1 MIQIIVCL
9 IELGDLI
16 TDWIAYSENNLKKKG
31 LILYSLYFVFML
43 IASCCS
49 PIALYYRIDSSRRIL
64 SHYHEGV
71 EEIETSKDALDE
83 IQELET
89 YLNDRIDPPEYLIG
103 KYKRRKDQAF
113 YTLSVGILEDVPQFI
128 FNIIKAESTVI
139 TMVSISLSAV
149 SFGYK
154 LSMP

>member
-1 MIQIIVCL
+1 MQKTLGENPLLFMKKSTWSPLSKWFFAFSIV
-9 IELGDLI
+9 
-16 TDWIAYSENNLKKKG
+16 
-31 LILYSLYFVFML
+31 
-43 IASCCS
+43 
-49 PIALYYRIDSSRRIL
+49 
-64 SHYHEGV
+64 
-71 EEIETSKDALDE
+71 LDE

-103 KYKRRKDQAF
+103 KYKRRKEQALNTF
-113 YTLSVGILEDVPQFI
+113 SVGILEDVPQFI

>member
-1 MIQIIVCL
+1 MWV
-9 IELGDLI
+9 
-16 TDWIAYSENNLKKKG
+16 
-31 LILYSLYFVFML
+31 
-43 IASCCS
+43 ASCCS
-49 PIALYYRIDSSRRIL
+49 TVALYYRIDSSRRIL

-71 EEIETSKDALDE
+71 EEIETSKDVLDE

-103 KYKRRKDQAF
+103 KYKRRKDQALN
-113 YTLSVGILEDVPQFI
+113 TLSVGILEDVPQFI

-139 TMVSISLSAV
+139 TMVSISLSAI

>member
-1 MIQIIVCL
+1 M
-9 IELGDLI
+9 
-16 TDWIAYSENNLKKKG
+16 
-31 LILYSLYFVFML
+31 
-43 IASCCS
+43 
-49 PIALYYRIDSSRRIL
+49 
-64 SHYHEGV
+64 
-71 EEIETSKDALDE
+71 
-83 IQELET
+83 
-89 YLNDRIDPPEYLIG
+89 
-103 KYKRRKDQAF
+103 DQAF